1 MTNSQATED
10 NKVEDYQLID
20 QALAGDQA
28 AYEKLMQKYENVV
41 SVLIRKIVY
50 RNEEIEDLR
59 QEVFIKAFNALSSF
73 KREYAFST
81 WLFRIA
87 TNHAID
93 FLRKKQLATQS
104 MQETIETQ
112 SGEITHQY
120 ASPEATPEAKLI
132 QKEAT
137 SHIALAIEN
146 LPEKYKRCIIMRHKE
161 DKSYEEIAEVLDLPL
176 GTVKARIFRAR
187 EMLNKELKDIL
198 ES

>member
-1 MTNSQATED
+1 
-10 NKVEDYQLID
+10 
-20 QALAGDQA
+20 
-28 AYEKLMQKYENVV
+28 
-41 SVLIRKIVY
+41 
-50 RNEEIEDLR
+50 
-59 QEVFIKAFNALSSF
+59 LSSF

-112 SGEITHQY
+112 SGEITQPVRI
-120 ASPEATPEAKLI
+120 SEATPEAKLI

-137 SHIALAIEN
+137 SHIALAIEIYRKN
-146 LPEKYKRCIIMRHKE
+146 TSAALSCGTRKTNPMRRLPKY
-161 DKSYEEIAEVLDLPL
+161 SNLPL